1 MPKLL
6 SRMYTSHRDFAN
18 QSRRDQR
25 ANIIV
30 APPDQP
36 RSELVRHRAA
46 ADDHADPDD
55 ERERTANARAKRRA
69 AARIPLRHSRIEDRV
84 IEHGIDTQ
92 QQEEYQLRAKEPI
105 GVRLS

>member
-46 ADDHADPDD
+46 ADDHADPADSVRKRAAADDHADPDD

-84 IEHGIDTQ
+84 IE
-92 QQEEYQLRAKEPI
+92 
-105 GVRLS
+105 